1 MENRRWF
8 NTVFLFCNG
17 DKPKS
22 EFAENLAIAYN
33 PGICLLALR
42 GIDMSL
48 KINGGKKYEKKRKGF
63 SASAC
68 RGFNG
73 WKRAGNSYGGRW
85 REASRRNNERT
96 AVLEWDGRKF
106 KIQNPMSRIS

>member
-22 EFAENLAIAYN
+22 EFAENWRSLTIPEYAFWHF
-33 PGICLLALR
+33 G

-73 WKRAGNSYGGRW
+73 
-85 REASRRNNERT
+85 
-96 AVLEWDGRKF
+96 
-106 KIQNPMSRIS
+106 Q

>member
-33 PGICLLALR
+33 PEYAFWHFGGLTW
-42 GIDMSL
+42 SL
-48 KINGGKKYEKKRKGF
+48 KINGGKKYEKKRKSF

-73 WKRAGNSYGGRW
+73 
-85 REASRRNNERT
+85 
-96 AVLEWDGRKF
+96 
-106 KIQNPMSRIS
+106 Q

>member
-1 MENRRWF
+1 MNISKKF
-8 NTVFLFCNG
+8 STKAKNVGTFFLFAG
-17 DKPKS
+17 PS
-22 EFAENLAIAYN
+22 LFFFVMAISQSLSSPRTWRSLTIPEYAFWHF
-33 PGICLLALR
+33 G

-73 WKRAGNSYGGRW
+73 
-85 REASRRNNERT
+85 
-96 AVLEWDGRKF
+96 
-106 KIQNPMSRIS
+106 Q

>member
-22 EFAENLAIAYN
+22 LTIPEYAFWHF
-33 PGICLLALR
+33 G

-73 WKRAGNSYGGRW
+73 
-85 REASRRNNERT
+85 
-96 AVLEWDGRKF
+96 
-106 KIQNPMSRIS
+106 Q